1 MHTKKLLKLAYNLD
15 KQGKFTEADRITN
28 LLKISAIVDDPSGE
42 YSDIFHPNEPEKS
55 GVSESVTP
63 AQPKV
68 KTEVM
73 TLIQEGLDKIKAFLA
88 STYPDVKVVNHSL
101 VGAAITFQYTD
112 ESDIDNT
119 VYLSLSANDPRLKKI
134 NHWIWENVDNTLHY
148 GKRPI
153 QFRCMSNEARGAA
166 TERVDAIYN
175 VDTNSFEK
183 QLSSDVAKSLHTDL
197 VASGSSQVRRD
208 YKRIEANIISMLTG
222 FSDVGNRIL
231 SETNPAKQKQLF
243 EKWLLPKIKQIISLY
258 KKVMQ
263 ERSEAFSSGKSESR
277 PSANWS
283 DQNILYKFLE
293 REQYLEILGELA
305 YKDLSFEKFTEDMH
319 LLIDKTN
326 KILKQ
331 SSAGYQA

>member
-1 MHTKKLLKLAYNLD
+1 MDFRNLVRLAFNYD
-15 KQGKFTEADRITN
+15 KQGKFLEADKITN
-28 LLKISAIVDDPSGE
+28 LLRLSAIVDDPSGE
-42 YSDIFHPNEPEKS
+42 YSDIFHPTDSQPS
-55 GVSESVTP
+55 GVSDSVSP

-73 TLIQEGLDKIKAFLA
+73 TLIQEGLNKIKSFLA
-88 STYPDVKVVNHSL
+88 STFPDVKVVNHSL

-119 VYLSLSANDPRLKKI
+119 VYLSLSADDPRLKKI
-134 NHWIWENVDNTLHY
+134 NHWIWENIDNTLYY

-153 QFRCMSNEARGAA
+153 QFRCMSDEARGAA

-175 VDTNSFEK
+175 VDTHSFEK
-183 QLSSDVAKSLHTDL
+183 QLSSDLAKSLHTDL

-208 YKRIEANIISMLTG
+208 YRRIESKIISMLTG
-222 FSDVGNRIL
+222 FSDVANRIL
-231 SETNPAKQKQLF
+231 MEKNPTRQKQLF

-263 ERSEAFSSGKSESR
+263 ERSEAFSSGASDSR

-293 REQYLEILGELA
+293 REQYLEILSELA
-305 YKDLSFEKFTEDMH
+305 YKDLTFEKFTEDMH

-326 KILKQ
+326 AILQQ
-331 SSAGYQA
+331 SSIGYEP